1 VSDRVAEIG
10 ALVEDRDDSS
20 DDSNRAAVVNLPPV
34 PADEWEA
41 YDDTTVAE
49 DNPEYDA
56 DADVIVVAFCDDLTD
71 AHPDWSGDAPLTLPL
86 ECPTYAFPPGRLQRV
101 GHFAETDTQ
110 PASGDDDATDDTR
123 VDRNSE
129 DKTDESDDSG
139 GETADSPLTDAQAQL
154 RDRLAES
161 AEVTV
166 ETDNGAAVLVV
177 EKLGAEHRIFPDGTV
192 EGGPL
197 ADRLG
202 DVAREYLG
210 VETS

>member
-10 ALVEDRDDSS
+10 TLVEDRDDDSS
-20 DDSNRAAVVNLPPV
+20 DDSNRAAVVNLPRV

-41 YDDTTVAE
+41 YGDTTVAE

-71 AHPDWSGDAPLTLPL
+71 AHPDWSGDAPLNLPL
-86 ECPTYAFPPGRLQRV
+86 ECSTYAFPPGRLQRV
-101 GHFAETDTQ
+101 GRVDETDTK
-110 PASGDDDATDDTR
+110 PAAGDDDATDDTHA
-123 VDRNSE
+123 DR
-129 DKTDESDDSG
+129 DR
-139 GETADSPLTDAQAQL
+139 DAQAQL

-166 ETDNGAAVLVV
+166 ETDNDAAVLVV
-177 EKLGAEHRIFPDGTV
+177 EKLGAEHRILPDGTV

-202 DVAREYLG
+202 EVAREYLG
-210 VETS
+210 AETS